1 MIHRDLILPV
11 PVLLIDDQVEASLNL
26 SHILQNFGYPKEVL
40 LCSSSLANAVSMVQ
54 QHLPNLVFINLQSW
68 FKAQID
74 FIQNLKLF
82 RKDTLIVAVLPS
94 SMPKQLLQAIHLGIS
109 AYVFSDQTATG
120 MQNQIRT
127 ILRGG
132 SPLDGNLANE
142 ILACEQSIVAQ
153 GHSLALSKTEHEIL
167 SLSGQGLPSQQVAAN
182 LNASEQLVHGYV
194 KSIYRKIMNADDA
207 MRCFS

>member
-11 PVLLIDDQVEASLNL
+11 PVLLIDDQVEALKNL

-40 LCSSSLANAVSMVQ
+40 LCSSSLANAVLMVQ

-68 FKAQID
+68 SKAQID
-74 FIQNLKLF
+74 FIQNLKHF

-109 AYVFSDQTATG
+109 AYVFSDQSATG

-142 ILACEQSIVAQ
+142 ILACE
-153 GHSLALSKTEHEIL
+153 
-167 SLSGQGLPSQQVAAN
+167 
-182 LNASEQLVHGYV
+182 
-194 KSIYRKIMNADDA
+194 
-207 MRCFS
+207 

>member
-1 MIHRDLILPV
+1 
-11 PVLLIDDQVEASLNL
+11 
-26 SHILQNFGYPKEVL
+26 
-40 LCSSSLANAVSMVQ
+40 
-54 QHLPNLVFINLQSW
+54 
-68 FKAQID
+68 
-74 FIQNLKLF
+74 
-82 RKDTLIVAVLPS
+82 
-94 SMPKQLLQAIHLGIS
+94 MPKQLLQAIHLGIS